1 MRNLVYLL
9 TACAVM
15 GLAFWAYREN
25 YRTQDELNKMSR
37 LQSEIAG
44 LREGLSVLKAEWAYL
59 NRPDR
64 LRELANL
71 NFEALSLLPLAP
83 EQFGSVNQI
92 AFPAHDADAALAGDL
107 PILNPIDTASHLDEP
122 ALEIPEDTQ

>member
-1 MRNLVYLL
+1 MRNFVYLL
-9 TACAVM
+9 TAFAVM

-25 YRTQDELNKMSR
+25 YRTQDELSKMSR

-44 LREGLSVLKAEWAYL
+44 LRDGLSVMKAEWAYL

-71 NFEALSLLPLAP
+71 NFESLSLLPMAP
-83 EQFGSVNQI
+83 EQFGAVNQI
-92 AFPAHDADAALAGDL
+92 AFPVPDAEAALEGEM
-107 PILNPIDTASHLDEP
+107 PILDPIDLA
-122 ALEIPEDTQ
+122 ADTGSVEEAAQ